1 MTLDLLLIRHAKSDW
16 GTPAQPDHDRPLNER
31 GRHDAPLMGHWIAG
45 QGLVPLQVLCSD
57 AARTRETLALMLP
70 QWAPAPRLSH
80 HRELYHATPEAMIE
94 VLEQAEAPRV
104 ALIGHNPGIGLL
116 AARLARTVPGHPRW
130 DDYPTCAVAALS
142 FDSDSWFDILEG
154 RGKVVAFATP
164 ADLA

>member
-16 GTPAQPDHDRPLNER
+16 GTPAQLDHDRPLNER
-31 GRHDAPLMGHWIAG
+31 GRHDAPRMGRWIAG
-45 QGLVPLQVLCSD
+45 QGLVPSQVLCSD

-94 VLEQAEAPRV
+94 VLEQAEASRV

-116 AARLARTVPGHPRW
+116 AARLARAAPSHPRW
-130 DDYPTCAVAALS
+130 EDYPTCAVAALR

-154 RGKVVAFATP
+154 RGKVVAFAVP